1 MGYYMLSRE
10 KSLIVRPFSGGNF
23 YLVLLL
29 YELMYFFLIRC
40 FLFFLLGVFSFYRV
54 VTSFDQQFH
63 PIYFIFIIVGLVLT
77 TLFIICLR
85 LDVNKRINYVLMT
98 VALSFSIL
106 SIEVYFEFFPRTKRY
121 QTGIRN

>member
-1 MGYYMLSRE
+1 VPDSIKADPPKIVATISNIVLWISLSS
-10 KSLIVRPFSGGNF
+10 SLSI
-23 YLVLLL
+23 
-29 YELMYFFLIRC
+29 I
-40 FLFFLLGVFSFYRV
+40 VFSFYRV